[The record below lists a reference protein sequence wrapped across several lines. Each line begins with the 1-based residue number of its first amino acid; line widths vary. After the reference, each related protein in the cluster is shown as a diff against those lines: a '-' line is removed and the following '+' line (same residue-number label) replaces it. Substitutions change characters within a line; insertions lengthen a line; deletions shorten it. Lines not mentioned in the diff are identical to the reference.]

1 MTRLDFSI
9 SHVPGTQLHTADALS
24 RAPKAQ
30 VEEMTELEEEV
41 EAFIDGV
48 LATLPAT
55 RVQKAEVEE
64 MTELEE
70 EVEAF
75 IDGVVAALPAT
86 RVQRHTGK
94 RSDMCE
100 GARDL

>member
-1 MTRLDFSI
+1 MTRFDFSI

-30 VEEMTELEEEV
+30 VEDVTELE
-41 EAFIDGV
+41 AYIDGI
-48 LATLPAT
+48 
-55 RVQKAEVEE
+55 E
-64 MTELEE
+64 
-70 EVEAF
+70 
-75 IDGVVAALPAT
+75 AALPAT